1 MSAGYQA
8 VLWNKYKKRY
18 DFFLWLAIAG
28 YLVLFVGLNSILY
41 PYHNL
46 NTILIRAFGTLAI
59 LLLHVVLAIGP
70 LCRLHPG
77 FLPLLYNRRHM
88 GVTLFFVAS
97 AHAGLSLL
105 WFDGGGNL
113 PPLVSLFTSNTHY
126 GSFAFFP
133 FEVLGFGAWLILLF
147 MAVTSHDFWLNF
159 LSPVVWKSL
168 HMLVYGAYG
177 LLILHI
183 ALGILQFE
191 DNPVFFLLLLLGIAT
206 LTWLHVAAASR
217 ENRVDRSRVP
227 VDESGWEYVCRV
239 DDIADNRAKIVI
251 ANGER
256 IAIFKY
262 NGKLSAVH
270 NVCKHQLGP
279 LGEGKVVD
287 GCITCPWHG
296 YQYRPEDGCAPPP
309 FTEKLNTYFLRLEGD
324 KIFVRLSALPEG
336 TRVEP
341 LHIPQRSSTKTEAD
355 FFIGWSGQNIKSLTR
370 RTVRLG
376 LVAAFGA
383 FLLAL
388 VITLSQRRI
397 SRFRQDYAHA
407 QTLEGWLIKNPVPVL
422 RTIAGKDASGH
433 PVFASLLLVDALKH
447 GAVEV
452 VSRALEGRD
461 TRFVRITGY
470 AMDRQYISCGSMESS
485 TPMCKGP
492 GVGSPPL
499 FSILEIADGLRSIIP
514 ADNSFA
520 VPPGAADSGKTV
532 EIKGEIIDP
541 KCYFGAMNPGEGK
554 THRSCAVRCISGGIM
569 PCIKYEGEGR
579 LHFAVLVDSN
589 GGAMN
594 QTVLPYVGEPVC
606 IRGRLIKMDNWDFL
620 FVGERIRP
628 LAGSLHTSSK

>member
-18 DFFLWLAIAG
+18 DLFLWLAIVG
-28 YLVLFVGLNSILY
+28 YLVLFVGLNSVLF

-77 FLPLLYNRRHM
+77 LLPLLYNRRHM
-88 GVTLFFVAS
+88 GVSLFFVAS

-113 PPLVSLFTSNTHY
+113 HPLVSLFTSNTHY

-177 LLILHI
+177 LLILHV

-191 DNPVFFLLLLLGIAT
+191 SSPVLFLLLLSGIAT
-206 LTWLHVAAASR
+206 LSFLHVAAASGV
-217 ENRVDRSRVP
+217 NRVDGGKVP

-239 DDIADNRAKIVI
+239 DEIADNRAKII
-251 ANGER
+251 TANGER
-256 IAIFKY
+256 IAVFKY
-262 NGKLSAVH
+262 DGKLSAVH

-309 FTEKLNTYFLRLEGD
+309 FTEKLHTYFLRLEED
-324 KIFVRLSALPEG
+324 KIFVRVSALPEG
-336 TRVEP
+336 TWMEP
-341 LHIPQRSSTKTEAD
+341 LRIPENSSTKTEAD
-355 FFIGWSGQNIKSLTR
+355 FFIGWSSQNKKPLTR
-370 RTVRLG
+370 RTARLG
-376 LVAAFGA
+376 LAAVFGA

-388 VITLSQRRI
+388 VITLSQHRI

-407 QTLEGWLIKNPVPVL
+407 QTLEGWLIKDPVPVL
-422 RTIAGKDASGH
+422 RTMAGKDASGR
-433 PVFASLLLVDALKH
+433 PVFASVLLVDALKH

-452 VSRALEGRD
+452 VSRALGGRA
-461 TRFVRITGY
+461 TRFVRISGY
-470 AMDRQYISCGSMESS
+470 AMNRQYISCG
-485 TPMCKGP
+485 PMKS
-492 GVGSPPL
+492 SPPL
-499 FSILEIADGLRSIIP
+499 LPILEIADGLHSIMP
-514 ADNSFA
+514 VNNSFT

-532 EIKGEIIDP
+532 ELKGEIIDP

-554 THRSCAVRCISGGIM
+554 AHRSCAVRCISGGIM
-569 PCIKYEGEGR
+569 PCIKYEEEGR
-579 LHFAVLVDSN
+579 LHYAVLVDRD
-589 GGAMN
+589 GGTMN
-594 QTVLPYVGEPVC
+594 QAVLPYVGEPVR
-606 IRGRLIKMDNWDFL
+606 IRGWLRKMDNWDFL
-620 FVGERIRP
+620 YVGGHIRP
-628 LAGSLHTSSK
+628 LAGSLL